1 MDYKI
6 RSNSP
11 VFYWLLILT
20 FMIFAIIFIGG
31 LTRLTDSGLSM
42 VDWRPILGIFPPSG
56 IEGWLKVFNEYKKTP
71 EFLIVNKS
79 MTLMEFKYIFMWE
92 WFHRLFARCIGV
104 VFIFPMMFFLIK
116 KKLSL
121 SLILSLI
128 VLFLFGLF
136 QAVVGWWMVK
146 SGLSDSPQVSP
157 YRLAFHLT
165 NAIII
170 LSILIWLTLNSWSTI
185 NISFFPKNILEKN
198 LIAIMLLILITII
211 SGAFMAGTNAGQS
224 FNSYPLMNDKLIPDD
239 YFIEGYGIKNF
250 FENTVTINFNH
261 RWIATL
267 TFMII
272 IILVLYLKYVSKLNE
287 INSGLLLIFV
297 LAILQFT
304 LGILTLLTNV
314 KILLASLH
322 QVNSTLLLASV
333 LFTYYLIKK
342 ERNS

>member
-6 RSNSP
+6 RRNTT

-20 FMIFAIIFIGG
+20 FMIFTIIFIGG

-42 VDWRPILGIFPPSG
+42 VDWRPILGIFPPSS
-56 IEGWLKVFNEYKKTP
+56 IEGWLKVFNEYKNTP

-92 WFHRLFARCIGV
+92 WFHRFFARCIGV
-104 VFIFPMMFFLIK
+104 VFIFPMIFFLIN
-116 KKLSL
+116 KKLSFN
-121 SLILSLI
+121 LILSLI

-146 SGLSDSPQVSP
+146 SGLSDNPQVSP

-170 LSILIWLTLNSWSTI
+170 LSILIWLTLNSWSSI
-185 NISFFPKNILEKN
+185 NMSFFPKNRLEIIL
-198 LIAIMLLILITII
+198 ITTMFLILITII

-224 FNSYPLMNDKLIPDD
+224 FNTYPLMNDKLIPDD
-239 YFIEGYGIKNF
+239 YFMEGYGIINF
-250 FENTVTINFNH
+250 FENTIAINFNH

-267 TFMII
+267 TFVII
-272 IILVLYLKYVSKLNE
+272 IILTLYLKYVSKLNK
-287 INSGLLLIFV
+287 INLGLLLIFV

-314 KILLASLH
+314 KIVLASLH
-322 QVNSTLLLASV
+322 QLNSTLLLTSV

>member
-6 RSNSP
+6 RRNTT

-20 FMIFAIIFIGG
+20 LMIFTIIFIGG

-42 VDWRPILGIFPPSG
+42 VDWRPILGIFPPSS
-56 IEGWLKVFNEYKKTP
+56 IEGWLKVFNEYKNTP

-92 WFHRLFARCIGV
+92 WFHRFFARCIGV
-104 VFIFPMMFFLIK
+104 VFIFPMIFFLIK
-116 KKLSL
+116 KKLSFN
-121 SLILSLI
+121 LILSLI

-136 QAVVGWWMVK
+136 QSVIGWWMVK
-146 SGLSDSPQVSP
+146 SGLSDNPQVSP

-170 LSILIWLTLNSWSTI
+170 LSILIWLTLNSWSSI
-185 NISFFPKNILEKN
+185 NMSFFPKNRLEIIL
-198 LIAIMLLILITII
+198 ITTMFLILITII

-224 FNSYPLMNDKLIPDD
+224 FNTYPLMNDKLIPDD
-239 YFIEGYGIKNF
+239 YFMEGYGIINF
-250 FENTVTINFNH
+250 FENTIAINFNH

-267 TFMII
+267 TFVII
-272 IILVLYLKYVSKLNE
+272 IILTLYLKYVSKLNK
-287 INSGLLLIFV
+287 INLGLLLIFV

-314 KILLASLH
+314 KIVLASFH
-322 QVNSTLLLASV
+322 QLNSTLLLTSV